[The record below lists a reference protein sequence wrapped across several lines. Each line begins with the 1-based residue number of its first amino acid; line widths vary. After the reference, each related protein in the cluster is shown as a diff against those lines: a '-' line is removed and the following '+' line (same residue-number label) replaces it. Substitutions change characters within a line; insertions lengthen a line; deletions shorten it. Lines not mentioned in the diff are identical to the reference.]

1 MKMRPADSDGDI
13 LPVLHTGEMFSRA
26 LAVASLVESR
36 LELYAGDWWENPSWG
51 NEILRML
58 QEGRLTNA
66 DAQAL
71 STYLTEYVRE
81 TSGVQDAVRRTQ
93 SESVRRAALTCAWAG
108 RSTSSSRPASCCR
121 AKRRIG
127 WRRRLP
133 SCCGGPSSIR
143 AKPCRRSCDRRCGGG
158 R

>member
-13 LPVLHTGEMFSRA
+13 LPVLHSGEMFSGA

-36 LELYAGDWWENPSWG
+36 LELYAGDWWEDPARG

-58 QEGRLTNA
+58 QEGRLTRA

-81 TSGVQDAVRRTQ
+81 TSGVQDVMDVRF
-93 SESVRRAALTCAWAG
+93 SVEGHRFGWECSVLTEYG
-108 RSTSSSRPASCCR
+108 KT
-121 AKRRIG
+121 KV
-127 WRRRLP
+127 
-133 SCCGGPSSIR
+133 
-143 AKPCRRSCDRRCGGG
+143 DFEV
-158 R
+158 